1 LKSAL
6 RLHIKEIKRFAGYL
20 RLDTSWNANI
30 LLHVK
35 FYYYVFNYSFYYIV
49 LLHYYCI

>member
-6 RLHIKEIKRFAGYL
+6 RLHIKKIKRFAGYL
-20 RLDTSWNANI
+20 RLDTSLNANI

-35 FYYYVFNYSFYYIV
+35 FYYYVFNYNFYYITIV
-49 LLHYYCI
+49 